1 MKKIIPFIFCLLLL
15 CVSCAEHDPAL
26 GTITFDTSVSR
37 GITASIDYPSLLDR
51 TWTLTAVKNGGED
64 TGAGTYEDLLPT
76 DAIGPFSVGSWTF
89 TITDSQNLFT
99 GSVTTTIKP
108 GNNTISITLHS
119 TSSKGTLL
127 VENCNFLKSKVG
139 ANVNFVD
146 CYIDENRMN
155 GTEWVVTDAMTEDGD
170 YYVLPTLSFQIAG
183 GVHTIRLYY
192 GADNGGFSSENV
204 NIRVVNGMTTHFSI
218 GEQAG
223 NLAVSVSFDIQDAIV
238 N

>member
-1 MKKIIPFIFCLLLL
+1 MRLKILVAIYIVVALVAGKILLNFFYN
-15 CVSCAEHDPAL
+15 E
-26 GTITFDTSVSR
+26 SV
-37 GITASIDYPSLLDR
+37 
-51 TWTLTAVKNGGED
+51 
-64 TGAGTYEDLLPT
+64 
-76 DAIGPFSVGSWTF
+76 
-89 TITDSQNLFT
+89 
-99 GSVTTTIKP
+99 
-108 GNNTISITLHS
+108 ISS
-119 TSSKGTLL
+119 
-127 VENCNFLKSKVG
+127 
-139 ANVNFVD
+139 
-146 CYIDENRMN
+146 Y
-155 GTEWVVTDAMTEDGD
+155 EDGD